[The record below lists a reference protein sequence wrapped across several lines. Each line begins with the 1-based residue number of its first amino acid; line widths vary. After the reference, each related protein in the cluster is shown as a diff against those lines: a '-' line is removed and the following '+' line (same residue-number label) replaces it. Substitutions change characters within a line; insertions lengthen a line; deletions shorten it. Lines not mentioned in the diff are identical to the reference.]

1 MSEDAFRSS
10 NGPERRDKGNG
21 AEHSGSPAFEVVG
34 RPHRNRPSRVETL
47 RELGFGWADLDE
59 DPYWI
64 DQTVVMRGDVYAE
77 LEAASRA
84 LWDVFDKAARFATGK
99 HDLYAMIGIPEVL
112 WQSLDTLPLPDEGK
126 ISRYARFDWAVSER
140 GDIKLLELNADTPTG
155 YVEAAVATPWMCA
168 QHGIRSPNEGMAAL
182 VRDAWDAWKP
192 DSAAC
197 VGYGSHLED
206 SGTIDMLVRHGG
218 GTAPAF
224 DCLDLWV
231 DQGVLKNKEGTE
243 LRRLFALYPKEW
255 MSVDDGG
262 DALAYALET
271 KQLTLFNSP
280 HAILLQSKGLQAL
293 IWGLYE
299 LHLLFLPEEREAI
312 GRYMLPTYNKAVFDG
327 SYVSKSMFGREGG
340 SVSLFDSEGQL
351 ELKDQDGYDTGRLFP
366 SVYQK
371 RAELARVRL
380 DAGEF
385 HLLTGMFVLN
395 GTPCGLLGRA
405 GGLITGN
412 ASHFVAM
419 GVR

>member
-1 MSEDAFRSS
+1 MSEDAFRNP
-10 NGPERRDKGNG
+10 NGPE
-21 AEHSGSPAFEVVG
+21 SGTSPFEAVG
-34 RPHRNRPSRVETL
+34 RPRRNRQARVETL
-47 RELGFGWADLDE
+47 REMGFGWADLE
-59 DPYWI
+59 KEPYWI
-64 DQTVVMRGDVYAE
+64 DQTIVMDRSVYTE
-77 LEAASRA
+77 LEAASCA
-84 LWDVFDKAARFATGK
+84 LWGVFDKAARFATGK

-112 WQSLDTLPLPDEGK
+112 WASLDLLPLPDEGK
-126 ISRYARFDWAVSER
+126 ISRYARFDWAVSDR

-155 YVEAAVATPWMCA
+155 YAEAAVATPWMCG
-168 QHGIRSPNEGMAAL
+168 QHGIHSPNERMASL
-182 VRDAWDAWKP
+182 VREAWDVWQP

-218 GTAPAF
+218 GTTPAY
-224 DCLDLWV
+224 DCLDLRV
-231 DQGVLKNKEGTE
+231 DHGVLKNKEGAE

-271 KQLTLFNSP
+271 GRLTLFNSP

-327 SYVSKSMFGREGG
+327 DFVSKSMFGREGG
-340 SVSLFDSEGQL
+340 SVSPFDSEGRP
-351 ELKDQDGYDTGRLFP
+351 ELKDQGGFDTGRLFP
-366 SVYQK
+366 TVYQK
-371 RAELARVRL
+371 RAELARIRL
-380 DAGEF
+380 ASGEF

-405 GGLITGN
+405 GGPITGH
-412 ASHFVAM
+412 AGHFVAM